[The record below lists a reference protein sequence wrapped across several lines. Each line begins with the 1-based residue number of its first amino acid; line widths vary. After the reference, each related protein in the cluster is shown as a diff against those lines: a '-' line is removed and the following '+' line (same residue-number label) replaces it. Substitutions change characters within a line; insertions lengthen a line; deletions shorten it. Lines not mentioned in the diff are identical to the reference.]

1 MEVWGAQGIN
11 QGGGLYGESPCT
23 PGKGGYS
30 YGDINIEKNKN
41 LYICIGG
48 QPYNGGGINGFP
60 GGGATHIASSNRGEL
75 KNYASYKSDIYIVA
89 GGGGGAEWGNTLGGS
104 GGGTTGGNSNK
115 PTYNNGQYQVS
126 VATGGSQTSGGK
138 TALHNTQ
145 TPTLIVDGSFG
156 QGGYACHGN
165 DYGPGGGGG
174 WYGGGGCA
182 YTGAAAGGS
191 GHINTTYLTNYN
203 MQNGV
208 REGLGYCL
216 ITWKPIL

>member
-1 MEVWGAQGIN
+1 MSTRFLNKNRSNLTNKINVKITEKHFLYKYKLEVWGAQGIN

-89 GGGGGAEWGNTLGGS
+89 GGVYYFLGEIQYSVNTLAQYHLQNGGS
-104 GGGTTGGNSNK
+104 NLSTEALNVLAGN
-115 PTYNNGQYQVS
+115 
-126 VATGGSQTSGGK
+126 
-138 TALHNTQ
+138 
-145 TPTLIVDGSFG
+145 
-156 QGGYACHGN
+156 
-165 DYGPGGGGG
+165 
-174 WYGGGGCA
+174 
-182 YTGAAAGGS
+182 
-191 GHINTTYLTNYN
+191 
-203 MQNGV
+203 
-208 REGLGYCL
+208 
-216 ITWKPIL
+216 